1 MTLVKGMDTMLA
13 WIGWVKAMAFWLTE
27 IGVAITNGDQI
38 LVLTMGLDVLYKFF
52 IISLNSTQP
61 ELLMLNY
68 VIHCLLNEDVHCDNQ
83 EVGKVKDEIKPEKDK
98 ENVVLAVILSPGN
111 PCMCWCCGKMGHIK
125 AFCKEKPICGSK
137 TREANV
143 AFTAT
148 DDSNIWLGDY
158 EV

>member
-1 MTLVKGMDTMLA
+1 
-13 WIGWVKAMAFWLTE
+13 MACIAEEILDFSQGHGHYVGLDWLGE
-27 IGVAITNGDQI
+27 GYGLSAYRNWCG
-38 LVLTMGLDVLYKFF
+38 MGLDVLYKFF

-61 ELLMLNY
+61 EIIMPNY

-83 EVGKVKDEIKPEKDK
+83 EVGKVKDETKPEKDK

-111 PCMCWCCGKMGHIK
+111 PCMCWRCGKMGHIE
-125 AFCKEKPICGSK
+125 AFCKEKPICGSE

-148 DDSNIWLGDY
+148 DDFNIWLGDY